1 MTDAIIEPEIQP
13 ENPAAAEP
21 VGAGAAEG
29 QRPAGLPEK
38 FWDEGAQS
46 LRADAL
52 VNSYLALEQK
62 MGAAGA
68 GGMPEAPDG
77 YAIETEEGAP
87 GADPAVNQRLFEAGF
102 SQDQAQLVY
111 DLAGEYLAP
120 MVADMASEF
129 VTRTETEK
137 LARHFGGEQRWQE
150 ISGQLRDWGK
160 ANLSEEVYR
169 GLSATFDGVKTLHD
183 MMSRRE
189 PEILRQGGGA
199 GAPESEAG
207 LRVLMNDPK
216 YWRDHDPAIVQ
227 RVKAGFE
234 RLFPD

>member
-1 MTDAIIEPEIQP
+1 MTEAIIEAEVQP
-13 ENPAAAEP
+13 DTPVAAEP
-21 VGAGAAEG
+21 KTTVAIEG
-29 QRPAGLPEK
+29 QRPQGLPEK
-38 FWDEGAQS
+38 FWDEDAQS

-62 MGAAGA
+62 LGAAEIID
-68 GGMPEAPDG
+68 MPESPDG
-77 YAIETEEGAP
+77 YAIETQEGAP
-87 GADPAVNQRLFEAGF
+87 GTDAAVNQRLFEAGF
-102 SQDQAQLVY
+102 SQDQAQLVC

-120 MVADMASEF
+120 MVAEMASEF

-137 LARHFGGEQRWQE
+137 LAQHFGGEHRWQE

-160 ANLSEEVYR
+160 ANLSDEVYR
-169 GLSATFDGVKTLHD
+169 GLSATFDGVNTLHD

-189 PEILRQGGGA
+189 PEILRQGGAA

-207 LRVLMNDPK
+207 LRALMNDPK

-234 RLFPD
+234 RLYPD

>member
-1 MTDAIIEPEIQP
+1 MTDAIIEPQVQP
-13 ENPAAAEP
+13 ETPVPAEP
-21 VGAGAAEG
+21 DGGIAVEN
-29 QRPAGLPEK
+29 QRPQGLPEK
-38 FWDEGAQS
+38 FWDEEAGS

-62 MGAAGA
+62 LGAAETS
-68 GGMPEAPDG
+68 GMPERPDG
-77 YAIETEEGAP
+77 YSIETEEGAP
-87 GADPAVNQRLFEAGF
+87 GADAAVNQRLFEAGF

-160 ANLSEEVYR
+160 ANLSDEVYR

-207 LRVLMNDPK
+207 LRALMNDPK

-234 RLFPD
+234 RLYPD